1 MTITPPPPPPPSRP
15 PSPPPSPPPAPSPAP
30 SPRGANPFDDT
41 GVRADANGIRRYPG
55 LHESLVQ
62 MLRESVRADPHAE
75 ALVEVGGERISYTQ
89 LWDRAARVS
98 GGLRATG
105 ISPGDRVA
113 IRLPNSIDW
122 VVAFFGGL
130 MAGAVVVPVNTRLA
144 GPEGAYIIGDSGSS
158 YVFEPGSAL
167 PDGAPLVHE
176 GAQATDVAAIF
187 YTSGTTG
194 FPKGAM
200 HTHENVLANVET
212 VYRVSGIPRDIG
224 REMRTLVVV
233 PLFHVTGCHSQTL
246 PALRVGGAAVIDAA
260 FDGRRM
266 IETLEIERITACT
279 AVPAIY
285 YYILNHPDFSPAKVT
300 GVRWASYGGAPIAP
314 DLVHQIGNQFANAR
328 LANGFGLTECTSIA
342 TLLPHE
348 WAAEHADSVGFAA
361 PHAEVTVDKTPF
373 SANRALGEILI
384 RGQSVCA
391 EYWKKPEATAQ
402 TFAGHWL
409 HTGDVGR
416 VGDDGLVFVLDRIKD
431 MINRGGENVYCVEVE
446 NALIGAPGVGEVAVV
461 GVPDPMMGEKVGAVI
476 VPLPGATVDPA
487 EVLGYARDHLADFK
501 VPQYIAVRTQP
512 LPRNPNGKV
521 LKKPLREA
529 GFGPAG

>member
-1 MTITPPPPPPPSRP
+1 VTVT
-15 PSPPPSPPPAPSPAP
+15 AL
-30 SPRGANPFDDT
+30 PRGANPFDDS
-41 GVRADANGIRRYPG
+41 GVRPDGDGIRRYPD
-55 LHESLVQ
+55 LPESLVE
-62 MLRESVRADPHAE
+62 MLRESVRADPAAE
-75 ALVEVGGERISYTQ
+75 ALVEVGGGRISYTG
-89 LWDRAARVS
+89 LWDRAARVA
-98 GGLRATG
+98 GGLRDNG
-105 ISPGDRVA
+105 IRPGDRVA

-122 VVAFFGGL
+122 VIGFVGGL
-130 MAGAVVVPVNTRLA
+130 MAGAVVVPVNTRFTE
-144 GPEGAYIIGDSGSS
+144 PEAAYVIADSGSS
-158 YVFEPGSAL
+158 YVFEPGAAL
-167 PDGAPLVHE
+167 PDGKPHVHE
-176 GAQATDVAAIF
+176 AARRTDVAAIF

-212 VYRVSGIPRDIG
+212 VFRVGNIPRDVG
-224 REMRTLVVV
+224 RELRTLVVV

-246 PALRVGGAAVIDAA
+246 PALRAGGAAVIDAA

-266 IETLEIERITACT
+266 IETLERERITACT

-285 YYILNHPDFSPAKVT
+285 YYILHHPEFAPARVA

-314 DLVHQIGNQFANAR
+314 ALVHQIGDRFAGAR

-361 PHAEVTVDKTPF
+361 PHTEVAIDATIFGSEAVM
-373 SANRALGEILI
+373 GEILI

-391 EYWKKPEATAQ
+391 GYWNKPEATEQ
-402 TFAGHWL
+402 TFGGNWL
-409 HTGDVGR
+409 RTGDVGR
-416 VGDDGLVFVLDRIKD
+416 VDADGLVYVLDRIKD

-476 VPLPGATVDPA
+476 VPLPGAAVDPRA
-487 EVLGYARDHLADFK
+487 VLGYAREHLADFK
-501 VPQYIAVRTQP
+501 VPQFIAVRPDP

-521 LKKPLREA
+521 LKAPLRETA
-529 GFGPAG
+529 FGAQVSD

>member
-1 MTITPPPPPPPSRP
+1 MAIT
-15 PSPPPSPPPAPSPAP
+15 AA
-30 SPRGANPFDDT
+30 PRGANPFDDSDVQADGN
-41 GVRADANGIRRYPG
+41 GVRRFPH
-55 LHESLVQ
+55 LHESLVE
-62 MLRESVRADPHAE
+62 MLSDSVRADPRAE
-75 ALVEVGGERISYTQ
+75 ALVEVGGERVSYSE
-89 LWDRAARVS
+89 LWERAARVS
-98 GGLRATG
+98 GGLREAG
-105 ISPGDRVA
+105 IGPGDRVA

-122 VVAFFGGL
+122 VLAFFGGL
-130 MAGAVVVPVNTRLA
+130 MAGAIVVPVNTRFTE
-144 GPEGAYIIGDSGSS
+144 PETAYVIGDSGSS
-158 YVFEPGSAL
+158 YVFEPGTAL
-167 PDGAPLVHE
+167 PDAKPLVHE
-176 GAQATDVAAIF
+176 GGSRSDVAAIF

-212 VYRVSGIPRDIG
+212 VYRVSDIPRNAG

-246 PALRVGGAAVIDAA
+246 PALRIGGAAVIDAG
-260 FDGRRM
+260 FDGARM
-266 IETLEIERITACT
+266 IETLERERITACT

-285 YYILNHPDFSPAKVT
+285 YYILNHPEFSPAKVA

-314 DLVHQIGNQFANAR
+314 DLVHQIGDRFAGAR

-361 PHAEVTVDKTPF
+361 PHAEVAIDETNFGSD
-373 SANRALGEILI
+373 AGMGEVLI

-391 EYWKKPEATAQ
+391 GYWNKPEATAQ
-402 TFAGHWL
+402 TFADQWL

-416 VGDDGLVFVLDRIKD
+416 VGSDGLVYVLDRIKD

-461 GVPDPMMGEKVGAVI
+461 GVPDSMMGEKVGAVI
-476 VPLPGATVDPA
+476 VPLPGASVDPRA
-487 EVLGYARDHLADFK
+487 VLGYAREHLADFK
-501 VPQYIAVRTQP
+501 VPQFIAVRSEP

-521 LKKPLREA
+521 LKAPLRKTA
-529 GFGPAG
+529 FGDPLSG

>member
-1 MTITPPPPPPPSRP
+1 VTIA
-15 PSPPPSPPPAPSPAP
+15 PA
-30 SPRGANPFDDT
+30 PRGANPFDDS
-41 GVRADANGIRRYPG
+41 GVRAGHDGVRRYQN
-55 LHESLVQ
+55 LHESLTE
-62 MLRESVRADPHAE
+62 MLDESVRADPAAE
-75 ALVEVGGERISYTQ
+75 ALVEVGGGRVSYAE

-98 GGLRATG
+98 GGLRESG

-122 VVAFFGGL
+122 VLAFVGGL
-130 MAGAVVVPVNTRLA
+130 MAGAIVVPVNTRFTE
-144 GPEGAYIIGDSGSS
+144 PETAYVIDDSGSS
-158 YVFEPGSAL
+158 YVFEAGAAL
-167 PDGAPLVHE
+167 PDGKPVVQV
-176 GAQATDVAAIF
+176 GASRSDVAAIF

-200 HTHENVLANVET
+200 HTHENILANVET
-212 VYRVSGIPRDIG
+212 VYRVSDIPRDAG
-224 REMRTLVVV
+224 REMRTLIVV
-233 PLFHVTGCHSQTL
+233 PLFHVTGCHSQML
-246 PALRVGGAAVIDAA
+246 PALRIGGAAVLDSA

-266 IETLEIERITACT
+266 IETLERERITACT

-285 YYILNHPDFSPAKVT
+285 YYILNHPDFTPAKVA

-314 DLVHQIGNQFANAR
+314 ALVHQIGDRFAGAR

-348 WAAEHADSVGFAA
+348 WAADHAESVGFAA
-361 PHAEVTVDKTPF
+361 PHADVAIDETSFGSD
-373 SANRALGEILI
+373 AGLGEVLI

-391 EYWKKPEATAQ
+391 GYWNKPDATAQ
-402 TFAGHWL
+402 TFADHWL

-416 VGDDGLVFVLDRIKD
+416 VDDSGLVYVLDRIKD

-461 GVPDPMMGEKVGAVI
+461 GVADSMMGEKVGAVI
-476 VPLPGATVDPA
+476 VPLPGASVDPRV
-487 EVLGYARDHLADFK
+487 VLDYARERLADFK
-501 VPQYIAVRTQP
+501 VPQFIAVRTDP

-521 LKKPLREA
+521 LKAPLRKA
-529 GFGPAG
+529 AFDAPPQT

>member
-1 MTITPPPPPPPSRP
+1 MAIMPP
-15 PSPPPSPPPAPSPAP
+15 
-30 SPRGANPFDDT
+30 PRGANPFDDT
-41 GVRADANGIRRYPG
+41 GVRPDSNGVRRYPN
-55 LHESLVQ
+55 LHESLVE
-62 MLRESVRADPHAE
+62 MLDDSVRADPDAE
-75 ALVEVGGERISYTQ
+75 ALVQVGGERISYAR

-98 GGLRATG
+98 GGLREAG
-105 ISPGDRVA
+105 IKPGDRVA
-113 IRLPNSIDW
+113 IKLPNSIDW

-130 MAGAVVVPVNTRLA
+130 MAGAIVVPVNTRLTD
-144 GPEGAYIIGDSGSS
+144 PEAAYIIGDSASS
-158 YVFEPGSAL
+158 YVFEPGTRL
-167 PDGAPLVHE
+167 PDGSPLVRE
-176 GAQATDVAAIF
+176 GAHGSDIAAIF

-200 HTHENVLANVET
+200 HSHENVLANVET
-212 VYRVSGIPRDIG
+212 VYRVSDIPRDAG

-246 PALRVGGAAVIDAA
+246 PALRIGGAAVIDAA

-266 IETLEIERITACT
+266 IETLKHERITACT

-285 YYILNHPDFSPAKVT
+285 YYILNHPDFSPAKVA

-314 DLVHQIGNQFANAR
+314 DLVHQIGDQFAGAR

-361 PHAEVTVDKTPF
+361 PHAEVAIDRTSFGDN
-373 SANRALGEILI
+373 ADLGEILI

-391 EYWKKPEATAQ
+391 GYWKKADATSA
-402 TFAGHWL
+402 TFVDSWL

-416 VGDDGLVFVLDRIKD
+416 VDSDGLVFVLDRIKD

-461 GVPDPMMGEKVGAVI
+461 GVPDSMMGEKVGAVI
-476 VPLPGATVDPA
+476 VPLPGATVDPSA
-487 EVLGYARDHLADFK
+487 VRAYAREHLADFK
-501 VPQYIAVRTQP
+501 VPQFIAVRQDP

-521 LKKPLREA
+521 LKAPLREA
-529 GFGPAG
+529 PFETTA

>member
-1 MTITPPPPPPPSRP
+1 MEITP
-15 PSPPPSPPPAPSPAP
+15 A
-30 SPRGANPFDDT
+30 PRGANPFDDT
-41 GVRADANGIRRYPG
+41 GVQADEGGVRRYPN
-55 LHESLVQ
+55 LHQSLVE
-62 MLRESVRADPHAE
+62 MLSESVSNDPEAE
-75 ALVEVGGERISYTQ
+75 ALVEVGGPRLRYAG
-89 LWDRAARVS
+89 LWDRATRVS
-98 GGLRATG
+98 GGLRQAG

-113 IRLPNSIDW
+113 IRLPNSVDW
-122 VVAFFGGL
+122 VLAFFGGL
-130 MAGAVVVPVNTRLA
+130 MAGAVVVPVNTRLTE
-144 GPEGAYIIGDSGSS
+144 PEAAYIIGDSGSS

-167 PDGAPLVHE
+167 PDGNPLVHE
-176 GAQATDVAAIF
+176 TMDRSDVAAIF

-212 VYRVSGIPRDIG
+212 VYRVTDIPRDAG
-224 REMRTLVVV
+224 QEMRTLVVV
-233 PLFHVTGCHSQTL
+233 PLFHVTGCHSQML
-246 PALRVGGAAVIDAA
+246 PALRIGGAAVIDSS

-266 IETLEIERITACT
+266 IETLEHERITACT

-285 YYILNHPDFSPAKVT
+285 YYILNHPDFTPAKVA

-314 DLVHQIGNQFANAR
+314 DLVHQIGDRFSGAR

-348 WAAEHADSVGFAA
+348 WAADHADSVGFAA
-361 PHAEVTVDKTPF
+361 PHVDVAIDVTGFGAEAD
-373 SANRALGEILI
+373 LGEVLI

-391 EYWKKPEATAQ
+391 GYWNKPDATAA
-402 TFAGHWL
+402 TFVDHWL

-416 VGDDGLVFVLDRIKD
+416 VDSNGLLFVLDRIKD

-461 GVPDPMMGEKVGAVI
+461 GVPDAMMGEKVGAVI
-476 VPLPGATVDPA
+476 VPLPGATVDQDA
-487 EVLGYARDHLADFK
+487 VLTYARSHLADFK
-501 VPQYIAVRTQP
+501 VPQFIAVRSDP

-521 LKKPLREA
+521 LKASLRKTAFETEA
-529 GFGPAG
+529 PA

>member
-1 MTITPPPPPPPSRP
+1 MAIAPP
-15 PSPPPSPPPAPSPAP
+15 
-30 SPRGANPFDDT
+30 PRGANPFDDS
-41 GVRADANGIRRYPG
+41 GVQPDSNGVRRYPD
-55 LHESLVQ
+55 LHESLVE
-62 MLRESVRADPHAE
+62 MLDESVRADPQAE
-75 ALVEVGGERISYTQ
+75 ALVQVGGERVSYAQ
-89 LWDRAARVS
+89 LWDRAAKVS
-98 GGLRATG
+98 GGLREAG

-122 VVAFFGGL
+122 VLAFFGGL
-130 MAGAVVVPVNTRLA
+130 MAGAVVVPVNTRLTE
-144 GPEGAYIIGDSGSS
+144 PEAAYIIGDSGSS
-158 YVFEPGSAL
+158 YVFESGAAL
-167 PDGAPLVHE
+167 PDGAPLVR
-176 GAQATDVAAIF
+176 ADARQSDIAAIF

-212 VYRVSGIPRDIG
+212 VYRVSDIPRNAG

-246 PALRVGGAAVIDAA
+246 PALRIGGAAVIDAA

-266 IETLEIERITACT
+266 IETLENERITACT

-285 YYILNHPDFSPAKVT
+285 YYILNHPDFSPAKVA

-314 DLVHQIGNQFANAR
+314 DLVHQIGERFAGAR

-361 PHAEVTVDKTPF
+361 PHAEVAIDTSNFGDN
-373 SANRALGEILI
+373 SDLGEILI

-391 EYWKKPEATAQ
+391 GYWNKPEATAQ
-402 TFAGHWL
+402 TFADHWL

-416 VGDDGLVFVLDRIKD
+416 VDADGLVFVLDRIKD

-461 GVPDPMMGEKVGAVI
+461 GVPDSMMGEKVGAVI

-487 EVLGYARDHLADFK
+487 AVLAYARDHLADFK
-501 VPQYIAVRTQP
+501 VPQFIAVRPEP

-521 LKKPLREA
+521 LKAPLRTA
-529 GFGPAG
+529 AFAPPA